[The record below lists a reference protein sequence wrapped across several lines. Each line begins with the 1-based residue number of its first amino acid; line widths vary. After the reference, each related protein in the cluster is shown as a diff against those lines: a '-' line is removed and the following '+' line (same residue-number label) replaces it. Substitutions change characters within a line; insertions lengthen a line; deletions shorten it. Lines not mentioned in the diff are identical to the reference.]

1 MAKLYLKQKVF
12 SWGDKFNVYNE
23 FGEEIYHVKGEVF
36 TLGKK
41 LHVSDLQEKE
51 LAFIHEKLWSFKARY
66 FISRDGID
74 IAQVVK
80 EITFLKAKY
89 TVEAFGWLIQ
99 GNFLDHEYQITC
111 GEQTVAKISHKWLTW
126 GDTYEIDITNGE
138 DVINVL
144 CAVLII
150 DAVKASQAAAAA
162 TSST

>member
-23 FGEEIYHVKGEVF
+23 FGEAIYHVKGEVF

-41 LHVSDLQEKE
+41 LHVSDPKERE
-51 LAFIHEKLWSFKARY
+51 LAFIHQKVWSFKSRY
-66 FISRDGID
+66 FISRDGND
-74 IAQVVK
+74 IAEVVK

-99 GNFLDHEYQITC
+99 GKILDHEYQITR
-111 GEQTVAKISHKWLTW
+111 GEQIVAKISHKWLSW
-126 GDTYEIDITNGE
+126 GDTYEIDIANGE

-162 TSST
+162 ASST

>member
-23 FGEEIYHVKGEVF
+23 FGEAIYHVKGEVF

-41 LHVSDLQEKE
+41 LHVSDPQERE
-51 LAFIHEKLWSFKARY
+51 LAFIHQKVWSFKSRY
-66 FISRDGID
+66 FISRDGTD
-74 IAQVVK
+74 IAEVVK

-111 GEQTVAKISHKWLTW
+111 GEHVVAKISHKWLSW
-126 GDTYEIDITNGE
+126 GDTYEIDVADGE
-138 DVINVL
+138 DAINVL

-150 DAVKASQAAAAA
+150 DAVKASQTAAAAA
-162 TSST
+162 ST